1 MFQWVGDINAGFPS
15 AAEGYEDQPLDLYEL
30 IPNPAATFF
39 FRVKG
44 DDLRHEHLRDGSYLI
59 VDRSIIAHLWMRPLT
74 QGGQCR
80 LRYFPQQRRESSQNL
95 RYFPSPPEV
104 GGGGG
109 IVVPH

>member
-59 VDRSIIAHLWMRPLT
+59 VDRSLIPQRGRLVLVEED
-74 QGGQCR
+74 GQ
-80 LRYFPQQRRESSQNL
+80 FVVRRFQ
-95 RYFPSPPEV
+95 V
-104 GGGGG
+104 G
-109 IVVPH
+109 IPTVVCGVVTAAIHRF